1 MVAKGQHGRQVPA
14 EGQAVNDKQ
23 IKENES
29 IYSFSEIKYIVTKIS
44 VAIYSHLIRCR
55 MKRVECRISSC
66 NQVLYMHIS
75 VVEDSLQKLNKLL

>member
-1 MVAKGQHGRQVPA
+1 MVAKGQHGHQVPA
-14 EGQAVNDKQ
+14 EGQAINDKQ

-29 IYSFSEIKYIVTKIS
+29 IYSFSEIKYIVTKVS

-55 MKRVECRISSC
+55 IEEAEYCISSC

-75 VVEDSLQKLNKLL
+75 VVEDAL